1 MSPIFKIIKFTGH
14 LWKWY
19 LFMGFFVITVSFLS
33 LLNPLLTKQIVDLI
47 VRQIQGE
54 SVELNAFFLLLAL
67 IMVSDIAIT
76 VMTTI
81 GQWTGDKL
89 AVRLQTFLSSKFYE
103 HLLSLDIGYFDNEIT
118 GKISNKMYR
127 GITSI
132 TDFVQSMLNNFL
144 PFFLTAFITIILLSR
159 YSMVI
164 ALLLTV
170 LFPIYILISHKS
182 SQNWMKFEGEK
193 NQINDL
199 SQGRVFESISG
210 IRVVKAFAT
219 QLTELKNFL
228 SARRQMESLTVKQ
241 SRQWHLYDFYRRF
254 SLNLILFAIFAY
266 IVYWTYHARYTIGEM
281 TLLLQ
286 LVNQARFPLFAMS
299 FILGQ
304 IQQASAGSKDF
315 FSILHTESKIKD
327 LPGARKLQIKNE
339 KVSAL
344 TFNNVSFQYEK
355 GKPVLRDI
363 SFELGVKHKL
373 ALVGESGQGKS
384 TMINL
389 LLRYYEPQH
398 GKILVSGQNILE
410 VTQESLHQNIAVVFQ
425 EALLFSGTIRENIR
439 YGRPGATDK
448 EIVEVARAANAY
460 EFIKDLPNQFESV
473 IGERGVKLSGGQ
485 KQRIAIARAMLK
497 DAPIII
503 LDEATSSLDSK
514 SELLVQQGLDRLLE
528 NRTSIIIAHRL
539 STIANA
545 DHILVLKNG
554 TVAQFG
560 TPRELRA
567 DKKGMYAQ
575 LIALQQ
581 ELLKAPSEERT
592 KRLAKFDLVG

>member
-1 MSPIFKIIKFTGH
+1 MAPIFKIIKFTGH

-19 LFMGFFVITVSFLS
+19 VFMGFFVITVSLLS

-47 VRQIQGE
+47 VSQIQGE
-54 SVELNAFFLLLAL
+54 SVELSAFFLLLAL

-76 VMTTI
+76 VMTVI

-89 AVRLQTFLSSKFYE
+89 AVKLQTFLSSQFYE
-103 HLLSLDIGYFDNEIT
+103 HLMGLDIGYFDNEIT

-144 PFFLTAFITIILLSR
+144 PFFLTALITIVLLAH
-159 YSMVI
+159 YSLVI
-164 ALLLTV
+164 ALLLAV
-170 LFPIYILISHKS
+170 LFPLYIMISHKS

-228 SARRQMESLTVKQ
+228 TARHKMESLTVKQ

-315 FSILHTESKIKD
+315 FSILNTESKIKD
-327 LPGARKLQIKNE
+327 LPGASKLPVGNARTPAI
-339 KVSAL
+339 V
-344 TFNNVSFQYEK
+344 FNKVSFQYEK
-355 GKPVLRDI
+355 AKPVLRDI
-363 SFELGVKHKL
+363 SFELNVKHKL

-389 LLRYYEPQH
+389 LLRYYEPQQ
-398 GKILVSGQNILE
+398 GEILVSGKNILE

-439 YGRPGATDK
+439 YGRAGATDK
-448 EIVEVARAANAY
+448 EILEVAKAANAH
-460 EFIKDLPNQFESV
+460 EFIKDLPNEFESV

-485 KQRIAIARAMLK
+485 KQRIAIARAMLTN
-497 DAPIII
+497 APIIV

-545 DHILVLKNG
+545 DRILVLKQG

-560 TPRELRA
+560 TPQQLRA
-567 DKKGMYAQ
+567 NKKGMYAQ
-575 LIALQQ
+575 LVALQQ

-592 KRLAKFDLVG
+592 KLLAQFDLVG

>member
-1 MSPIFKIIKFTGH
+1 
-14 LWKWY
+14 
-19 LFMGFFVITVSFLS
+19 MGFFVITVSFLS